1 MSGYGMLT
9 SQGIGERIVVVGIT
23 GSGKTTL
30 ARQLGQRLNLLH
42 TELDALHWEPNWTPA
57 EMAMFQQRV
66 TKVIKTD
73 KWVIDGNYSKVRH
86 LIWPRTGTLVWLDYS
101 LFVIMWR
108 LFGRAL
114 RRTARQE
121 LLWGTNRETWRSQFC
136 SRDSLFIWALK
147 RHWSRRRE
155 YPQLLNQPDYAHLN
169 VIRLHSPQTTK
180 DWLTKVAGPDIKLK
194 S

>member
-121 LLWGTNRETWRSQFC
+121 LLWGAASFAAATRCLFGRSKGIGHAAVNILSFSTNRIM
-136 SRDSLFIWALK
+136 LI
-147 RHWSRRRE
+147 
-155 YPQLLNQPDYAHLN
+155 
-169 VIRLHSPQTTK
+169 
-180 DWLTKVAGPDIKLK
+180 
-194 S
+194 